1 MSRKIRRKALA
12 IKGNPQYGQ
21 RIETPLKGKGS
32 YRRARL
38 RAADVKKAPDGAF
51 GVFRA
56 GDACPTA
63 GFDARMGF

>member
-32 YRRARL
+32 YQRARM
-38 RAADVKKAPDGAF
+38 RAADAKKAPNGAF
-51 GVFRA
+51 DRF
-56 GDACPTA
+56 TA
-63 GFDARMGF
+63 LQA